1 MQLPSAPMTF
11 DADQEAVLADDSSC
25 LLVEAPPGSGKTR
38 TAIRLLAR
46 DIEVGRVG
54 PTQRALVLTFSRNAR
69 AQLDRYA
76 EEILSPTQRGLT
88 EITNYHS
95 WFWSKV
101 DQFHMSLGLPEEI
114 EIATDVRRR
123 ADVGAAMEA
132 TGLTPVSRGQGPKI
146 ADYSNA
152 LEYGLKEGRPDRLLP
167 DGLEEGVAVGALL
180 RQRHQISGLV
190 HYDDL
195 AYYMWQLINGSTTL
209 RDLWRHKYPIVVLDE
224 YQDSSPLQAAI
235 VSRLAKRGHR
245 LYVFADPL
253 QQIYTWR
260 DASKNRLAELRQR
273 EPSEHRLRTLHRYDR
288 RPALQA
294 WMQQARDVLLDD
306 GASVT
311 VPLPPEITV
320 LRYDPSQPERG
331 RVWGAEARELWQLNA
346 PIAAAF
352 GDDQI
357 STIAVLCRRRQQL
370 AVLERRLATNF
381 RCSRLRASEDGL
393 DQALEW
399 AERYAEAVS
408 PEHHARRLLELA
420 RQVAPRHEALGLEDR
435 IDVDGFNIARL
446 REPRR
451 GLAEGFNE
459 LLPLCET
466 LSGSFR
472 AAHGALRLASKNQDS
487 KVIDWDIFYAVQRVL
502 QSSIELPD
510 AEALEKAKSRV
521 RQARFAAAPSPR
533 RGLYLLSCH
542 EGKGKEFD
550 LVILPH
556 VSTANFTDDEES
568 RQLLYVSLTRAR
580 HRILIR
586 LGDGEVPPICRRL
599 GIA

>member
-1 MQLPSAPMTF
+1 MTF
-11 DADQEAVLADDSSC
+11 DTDQEAVLADESSC

-38 TAIRLLAR
+38 TAFRLRAR
-46 DIEVGRVG
+46 AVEVGRVG
-54 PTQRALVLTFSRNAR
+54 STQRALVLTFSRNAR

-76 EEILSPTQRGLT
+76 EEILSPAQRERT

-101 DQFHMSLGLPEEI
+101 DQYHMSLGLPEKI
-114 EIATDVRRR
+114 EIATQKQRRDDVS
-123 ADVGAAMEA
+123 AAMEA
-132 TGLTPVSRGQGPKI
+132 VGLAPVDRGKGPKV
-146 ADYSNA
+146 ADYTNA
-152 LEYGLKEGRPDRLLP
+152 LEYGLDEGRPERLSP
-167 DGLEEGVAVGALL
+167 NGLEKGDEVGALL
-180 RQRHQISGLV
+180 RQRHQISGIV

-195 AYYMWQLINGSTTL
+195 AYYMWRLIDGSSTL
-209 RDLWRHKYPIVVLDE
+209 RDLWRHKYPVVVLDE

-235 VSRLAKRGHR
+235 VGRLARPGHH

-260 DASKNRLAELRQR
+260 DASKNRLSELRRRQ
-273 EPSEHRLRTLHRYDR
+273 PSEHRLRTLHRYDD

-311 VPLPPEITV
+311 VALPPEITV

-331 RVWGAEARELWQLNA
+331 KVWGAETRELWQLNA

-352 GDDQI
+352 SDSQI
-357 STIAVLCRRRQQL
+357 ETIAVLCRRRQQL
-370 AVLERRLATNF
+370 AVVEKRLAASF
-381 RCSRLRASEDGL
+381 RCGRLRASEEGL
-393 DQALEW
+393 DQALHW
-399 AERYAEAVS
+399 AEGYASAVS

-420 RQVAPRHEALGLEDR
+420 KHVAPRHQGLGLEDR
-435 IDVDGFNIARL
+435 IDVEGFNIARL

-451 GLAEGFNE
+451 GLAKGFNE
-459 LLPLCET
+459 LLPLCAT

-472 AAHGALRLASKNQDS
+472 AAHGALRLAARDQDS
-487 KVIDWDIFYAVQRVL
+487 KVIDWDLFYAVQRVL

-521 RQARFAAAPSPR
+521 RQARFATSPSPR

-556 VSTANFTDDEES
+556 VSTPNFADDEES

-580 HRILIR
+580 RRILIR
-586 LGDGEVPPICRRL
+586 LGEGQIPPICRRL
-599 GIA
+599 GLA